1 MFCIYGVFSLTRRLG
16 QMLSQSLVVMMISW
30 VGYDTA
36 AANAGLAQTAE
47 VLSGIKNLNLLGP
60 IIGAIGSFLCFT
72 FLWNINDVLRA
83 KMRAWKESRTAKA
96 E

>member
-1 MFCIYGVFSLTRRLG
+1 
-16 QMLSQSLVVMMISW
+16 MLSQSLVVLMISW

-60 IIGAIGSFLCFT
+60 IIGALGSFLCFT
-72 FLWNINDVLRA
+72 FIWNINDDVRA
-83 KMRAWKESRTAKA
+83 KMKAWKESKAAKT